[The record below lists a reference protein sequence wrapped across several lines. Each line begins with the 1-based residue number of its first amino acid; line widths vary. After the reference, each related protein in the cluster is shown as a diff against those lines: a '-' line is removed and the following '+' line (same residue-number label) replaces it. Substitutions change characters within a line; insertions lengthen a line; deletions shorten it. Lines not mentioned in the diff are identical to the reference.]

1 MFEVFEDKE
10 GNPVKLRVMFVVRSD
25 YHRGNGAEAEEAKK
39 AFSKKVSMVV
49 RDHSLSDLMDVICE
63 RFGVDWNLNESV
75 IRVVPKN
82 AEASRMTPPRD
93 QFGN

>member
-1 MFEVFEDKE
+1 
-10 GNPVKLRVMFVVRSD
+10 
-25 YHRGNGAEAEEAKK
+25 
-39 AFSKKVSMVV
+39 MVV